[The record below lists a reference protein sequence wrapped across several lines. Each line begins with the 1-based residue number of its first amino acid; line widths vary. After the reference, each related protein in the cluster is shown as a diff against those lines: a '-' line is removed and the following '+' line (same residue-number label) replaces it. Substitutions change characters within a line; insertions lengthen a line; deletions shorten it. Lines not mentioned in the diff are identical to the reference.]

1 MATVLIPTPLRK
13 YTNNTAKVNASGHTV
28 AEIMN
33 DLVST
38 YPDMKKYLFDGAGT
52 IRSFVNI
59 FVDQEDVRSLN
70 RTETEV
76 ETNSIVS
83 IVPAIAGGIYKK

>member
-13 YTNNTAKVNASGHTV
+13 YTNNTAKVNASGNNV

-33 DLVST
+33 SLVSD
-38 YPDMKKYLFDGAGT
+38 YPEMKKYLLDGTGT

-59 FVDQEDVRSLN
+59 FVDQEDVRSLD
-70 RTETEV
+70 RSETPV
-76 ETNSIVS
+76 NTNSIVS
-83 IVPAIAGGIYKK
+83 IVPAIAGGIYKR